1 MSWILKRFP
10 PYSGIKLS
18 TRVTF
23 APISTRR
30 RATAEPM
37 KPSPPV
43 TRTSEAAKMSGS
55 QGTGE
60 LYGAGQKIFYNI
72 SRFFWQNR
80 AALPQIHQTA
90 MATGPELSLGIPVY
104 NGSRTIGAL
113 VEHTT
118 KIFGSTSFEIVLVND
133 GSEDDSETVCAQLAE
148 KFPQNVTF
156 VHLSRNFGEH
166 SAVLAGFTRARGRY
180 VAVLDD
186 DSQNP
191 PEEVVRMLDE
201 LKRKNYDVV
210 YGHYIEKKHSWFRNL
225 GSRFNDRIATLMLH
239 KPKELYLSSF
249 KVINRFLIDEIV
261 KYRGPYPYTD
271 GLIYRVTRNI
281 GQIPVEHRASPGGSS
296 RYTLRRL
303 IRLWLNMFLN
313 FSIKPLRLSIYVG
326 LFTSCLSLVA
336 LIAIVIDRLW
346 ITPNVTLGIPTVLGT
361 IVLLAGIQL
370 MILGL
375 VGEYLGRLYLD
386 HTGTPQYV
394 VRYVKG
400 ANPPIDATK

>member
-1 MSWILKRFP
+1 
-10 PYSGIKLS
+10 
-18 TRVTF
+18 
-23 APISTRR
+23 
-30 RATAEPM
+30 
-37 KPSPPV
+37 
-43 TRTSEAAKMSGS
+43 
-55 QGTGE
+55 
-60 LYGAGQKIFYNI
+60 
-72 SRFFWQNR
+72 
-80 AALPQIHQTA
+80 
-90 MATGPELSLGIPVY
+90 MATGPELSLVIPVY

-166 SAVLAGFTRARGRY
+166 SAVLAGFTEARGRY
-180 VAVLDD
+180 IAVLDD
-186 DSQNP
+186 DGQNP

-239 KPKELYLSSF
+239 KPKDLYLSSF
-249 KVINRFLIDEIV
+249 KVMNRFLINEII
-261 KYRGPYPYTD
+261 KYHGPYPYTD

-281 GQIPVEHRASPGGSS
+281 GQIPVEHRASLSGPS
-296 RYTLRRL
+296 RYTFRRL
-303 IRLWLNMFLN
+303 VRLWLNMFLN
-313 FSIKPLRLSIYVG
+313 FSIKPLRISVYVG
-326 LFTSCLSLVA
+326 LFASCLSIVA
-336 LIAIVIDRLW
+336 LIAILIDKLW
-346 ITPNVTLGIPTVLGT
+346 ITPNLTVGIPTVLGS
-361 IVLLAGIQL
+361 VVFFSGIQL

-386 HTGTPQYV
+386 QTGTPQYV
-394 VRYVKG
+394 VRYAIREGSKDESSASG
-400 ANPPIDATK
+400 R

>member
-1 MSWILKRFP
+1 
-10 PYSGIKLS
+10 
-18 TRVTF
+18 
-23 APISTRR
+23 
-30 RATAEPM
+30 
-37 KPSPPV
+37 
-43 TRTSEAAKMSGS
+43 
-55 QGTGE
+55 
-60 LYGAGQKIFYNI
+60 
-72 SRFFWQNR
+72 
-80 AALPQIHQTA
+80 
-90 MATGPELSLGIPVY
+90 MATGPELSLVIPVY

-118 KIFGSTSFEIVLVND
+118 KIFGLTSFEIVLVND
-133 GSEDDSETVCAQLAE
+133 GSEDDSEMVCVKLAE

-166 SAVLAGFTRARGRY
+166 SAVLAGFTQARGRY

-239 KPKELYLSSF
+239 KPKDLYLLSF
-249 KVINRFLIDEIV
+249 KVMNRFLVDEII

-281 GQIPVEHRASPGGSS
+281 GQIPVEHRVSASGPS

-303 IRLWLNMFLN
+303 VRLWLNMFLN
-313 FSIKPLRLSIYVG
+313 FSIKPLRISVYVG
-326 LFTSCLSLVA
+326 LLASCLSIVALVA
-336 LIAIVIDRLW
+336 ILIDKLW
-346 ITPNVTLGIPTVLGT
+346 ITKNVTVGIPTVLGS
-361 IVLLAGIQL
+361 VVFFAGIQL

-386 HTGTPQYV
+386 QTGTPQFV
-394 VRYVKG
+394 VRYTTRKG
-400 ANPPIDATK
+400 ESTTIPGRKDATE

>member
-1 MSWILKRFP
+1 
-10 PYSGIKLS
+10 
-18 TRVTF
+18 
-23 APISTRR
+23 
-30 RATAEPM
+30 
-37 KPSPPV
+37 
-43 TRTSEAAKMSGS
+43 
-55 QGTGE
+55 
-60 LYGAGQKIFYNI
+60 
-72 SRFFWQNR
+72 
-80 AALPQIHQTA
+80 
-90 MATGPELSLGIPVY
+90 MATDPELSLVIPVY
-104 NGSRTIGAL
+104 NGSRTIGPL
-113 VEHTT
+113 VEQTA

-133 GSEDDSETVCAQLAE
+133 GSEDDSERVCVKLAE

-166 SAVLAGFTRARGRY
+166 SAVLAGFTQARGRY

-186 DSQNP
+186 DGQNP

-239 KPKELYLSSF
+239 KPKDLYLSSF
-249 KVINRFLIDEIV
+249 KVMNRFLVNEII

-281 GQIPVEHRASPGGSS
+281 GQIPVEHRVSASGPS

-303 IRLWLNMFLN
+303 VRLWLNMFLN
-313 FSIKPLRLSIYVG
+313 FSIKPLRISVYVG
-326 LFTSCLSLVA
+326 LLASCLSILSLVA
-336 LIAIVIDRLW
+336 ILIDKLW
-346 ITPNVTLGIPTVLGT
+346 ITKNVTVGIPTVLGS
-361 IVLLAGIQL
+361 VVFFAGIQL

-386 HTGTPQYV
+386 QTGTPQYV
-394 VRYVKG
+394 VRYIRR
-400 ANPPIDATK
+400 ANPPRNATE